1 MEKKNE
7 KLNVYYITRSL
18 IQMSGISDFSID
30 TSYKDSLI
38 NNKLFSGGVGDVNP
52 DPDWDNLP
60 KDLLNIV
67 GEFEQQPTK
76 TLIFD
81 RFYQSEYEFNA
92 DINKRLEENGM
103 SEIPH
108 IKIINNRFINKTHFK
123 ALNLVHGL
131 QHITII
137 NCDILTEIPEI
148 SNIKSLT
155 LYDCNNIEKISTMPN
170 LKQLYIYELEK
181 LNTIETMPEL
191 NFLNII
197 NAYVLKQI
205 PLMPKLKSFISS
217 ECIELTQINMPELTI
232 LKLYKCFSLTNT
244 TDMLNLKTIVING
257 TKLDVY
263 QNRQLYNK
271 EKSKELYYW
280 YLEKTKPY
288 LIPENL
294 RISTPHYRTGLTL
307 MRLLHSNILKKK
319 KNKHRKEILY
329 HRDLSKLKHVRPRQE
344 LRDNTDFW
352 DVYKAREL
360 YANTKFDNYYDIE
373 RRADTNF
380 WIAYYDEEQAEKE
393 KYYKLLIKE
402 EEARKLKEKEEE
414 ARKLKEK
421 EKEKEEKEKLKVAA
435 ENEKKLLLEYPFL
448 YNKPLEQKEKE
459 FQDKW
464 NIEIRPKKG
473 INEKSCSIM

>member
-1 MEKKNE
+1 
-7 KLNVYYITRSL
+7 
-18 IQMSGISDFSID
+18 MSGISDFSID

-81 RFYQSEYEFNA
+81 RFYQSEYEFNDA
-92 DINKRLEENGM
+92 INKKLKENGM

-123 ALNLVHGL
+123 ALNLVQGL

-244 TDMLNLKTIVING
+244 TDMLKLKTIVING

-263 QNRQLYNK
+263 QNRQLDNK

-288 LIPENL
+288 LIPSIYVKQPKYKEFDEKKFNMNL
-294 RISTPHYRTGLTL
+294 LSI
-307 MRLLHSNILKKK
+307 NILKKK

-329 HRDLSKLKHVRPRQE
+329 HRDLSKLKHVGPMKE
-344 LRDNTDFW
+344 LSDNTDFW

-360 YANTKFDNYYDIE
+360 YAKTKLDNDYDIE

-380 WIAYYDEEQAEKE
+380 WIAYYDKEQAEILKEIEKEIEKE
-393 KYYKLLIKE
+393 KAE
-402 EEARKLKEKEEE
+402 DEAGYAEILKEIK
-414 ARKLKEK
+414 
-421 EKEKEEKEKLKVAA
+421 KEKEEKEKLKVAA
-435 ENEKKLLLEYPFL
+435 ENEKNYYLNIHSYITNHLSKKKKNSKTNGTL
-448 YNKPLEQKEKE
+448 KSDRKKE
-459 FQDKW
+459 
-464 NIEIRPKKG
+464 
-473 INEKSCSIM
+473 